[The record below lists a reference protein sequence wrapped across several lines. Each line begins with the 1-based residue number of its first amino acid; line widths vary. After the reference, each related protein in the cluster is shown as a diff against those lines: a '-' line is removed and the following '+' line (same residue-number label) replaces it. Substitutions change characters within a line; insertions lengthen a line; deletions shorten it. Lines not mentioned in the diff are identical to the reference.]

1 METTNRKHADYLIRR
16 LCREATDYDFF
27 QAVRLL
33 EQAHGDKPRV
43 GRSLRVSDDLLR
55 FGQTPTLEFAPSTI
69 SAFVA
74 GTHKPA
80 PTMFVY
86 FLGLLGPNGALP
98 LFLTEFVRNRERNN
112 SDSTQNRFLDIFNNR
127 IIALFYRA
135 WALNSQAVSYD
146 RPEDDWV
153 SLAISCIAG
162 YGDETLKHRDSVPD
176 AAKSFF
182 SGLMATQSVSEEGL
196 TSILSGFFQIPVK
209 VSSFTPRWL
218 RVSSEYFCRL
228 GAPSNEFGG
237 VVFQRSARTAE
248 NENSELGGTAMLGK
262 SYRDRTQRFTIH
274 LGPLDFDDF
283 ERLLPGAKSFTR
295 LMDWVRNYLTDPLCW
310 DIRFT
315 LKADAVPKTRL
326 GGYGRLGYST
336 WLKAI
341 SFENDAE
348 YPRLDS
354 ESKYLTRMCRKAG

>member
-1 METTNRKHADYLIRR
+1 METENRKHADYLIRR
-16 LCREATDYDFF
+16 LCKEGSEYDFF

-33 EQAHGDKPRV
+33 EQTHADKPRV

-55 FGQTPTLEFAPSTI
+55 FGQTPTLEFAPTTI

-98 LFLTEFVRNRERNN
+98 LFMTEYIRNRERNN

-146 RPEDDWV
+146 RLEDDWM

-162 YGDETLKHRDSVPD
+162 YGDDGLKRRDSLPD

-182 SGLMATQSVSEEGL
+182 SGHLSTQSGSEEGL
-196 TSILSGFFQIPVK
+196 TSIISGFFQVPVK
-209 VSSFTPRWL
+209 VSSFTSRWL
-218 RVSSEYFCRL
+218 RISKKYFCRL
-228 GAPSNEFGG
+228 GAATKEFGG
-237 VVFQRSARTAE
+237 GHFEQSAEIAG
-248 NENSELGGTAMLGK
+248 NENSELGGTAMLGQ
-262 SYRDRTQRFTIH
+262 SYSDRSQRFTIH
-274 LGPLDFDDF
+274 LGPLNFEDF
-283 ERLLPGAKSFTR
+283 ERLLPGSKSFTR
-295 LMDWVRNYLTDPLCW
+295 LMDWVRNYQTDPLCW
-310 DIRFT
+310 DIHFT
-315 LKADAVPKTRL
+315 LKADDVPKTKL

-336 WLKAI
+336 WLKTVP
-341 SFENDAE
+341 FEDDAG

-354 ESKYLTRMCRKAG
+354 ESRYLNVMCDNA